1 MIIIRYLVRE
11 TLKSQLA
18 ILFILLLIFFCQK
31 LVRILGAAVDGD
43 IPANLVLSLLGLG
56 VPEMA
61 QLILPLSLFLGLLM
75 TLGKLYTESEITVM
89 QCCLRPEQSGSGE
102 SGNDPCGIHGNRR
115 GG

>member
-1 MIIIRYLVRE
+1 M
-11 TLKSQLA
+11 
-18 ILFILLLIFFCQK
+18 
-31 LVRILGAAVDGD
+31 RILGAAVDGD

-75 TLGKLYTESEITVM
+75 TLGKLYTEKRNYGNA
-89 QCCLRPEQSGSGE
+89 CLRPEQSGSGE